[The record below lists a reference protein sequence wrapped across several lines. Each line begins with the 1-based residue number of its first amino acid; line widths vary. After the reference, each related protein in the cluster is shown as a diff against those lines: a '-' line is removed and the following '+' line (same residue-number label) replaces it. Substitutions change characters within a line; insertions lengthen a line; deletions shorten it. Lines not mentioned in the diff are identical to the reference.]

1 MVLDL
6 RLRRL
11 FVVTTS
17 NFFYIITLPAYNVLF
32 RLALPLFLLKN
43 DKKLCRQAAK
53 HTADAGNFVILPYQ
67 IK

>member
-1 MVLDL
+1 MSY
-6 RLRRL
+6 
-11 FVVTTS
+11 FG
-17 NFFYIITLPAYNVLF
+17 LPSP
-32 RLALPLFLLKN
+32 PLFLLQN